1 VGLPIPNDME
11 RPEKTNKDF
20 VAIIATRLL
29 FGNNLMLKDSKKNT
43 GLNYGSKKATQL
55 GNYVCFRATVNQSL
69 NGSRIIGLKDCLTS
83 TRTTH
88 STNTSFMMELTSIK
102 TVV

>member
-1 VGLPIPNDME
+1 MGLPIPNDME

-83 TRTTH
+83 TQITH
-88 STNTSFMMELTSIK
+88 STNMSFMMEPTSIK
-102 TVV
+102 TDV

>member
-20 VAIIATRLL
+20 VAVIATRLL

-69 NGSRIIGLKDCLTS
+69 NGSRIIGLKDCLMS
-83 TRTTH
+83 TQITH
-88 STNTSFMMELTSIK
+88 STNASFMMELTSIK

>member
-1 VGLPIPNDME
+1 ME
-11 RPEKTNKDF
+11 RPEKTNKDS

-83 TRTTH
+83 TQITH
-88 STNTSFMMELTSIK
+88 STNISFMTEPTSIK

>member
-11 RPEKTNKDF
+11 RPEKTNKDS

-43 GLNYGSKKATQL
+43 GLNYGSKKATAL
-55 GNYVCFRATVNQSL
+55 GNYATSQVIVSSNSNTL
-69 NGSRIIGLKDCLTS
+69 KIIGSNNYLMNSLIILN
-83 TRTTH
+83 
-88 STNTSFMMELTSIK
+88 TNI
-102 TVV
+102 

>member
-1 VGLPIPNDME
+1 ME

-43 GLNYGSKKATQL
+43 GLNCGLKKATQL
-55 GNYVCFRATVNQSL
+55 GNYACFRATVNQSL
-69 NGSRIIGLKDCLTS
+69 NGSRIIGLKDCQMS
-83 TRTTH
+83 TQITR

>member
-1 VGLPIPNDME
+1 MGLPIPNDME

-20 VAIIATRLL
+20 AAIIATRLSS
-29 FGNNLMLKDSKKNT
+29 GNNLMLKDSKKNT
-43 GLNYGSKKATQL
+43 GLTYGLKKATQL
-55 GNYVCFRATVNQSL
+55 GNYACFRATVDQSL
-69 NGSRIIGLKDCLTS
+69 NGSRIIGLKDCQMS
-83 TRTTH
+83 TQITH